1 MRTIT
6 IDRCHDPYIRC
17 AFYGAAQ
24 TVLGISGCCTLAH
37 SPQGCHMLV
46 DTAFS
51 WQDEDYTETQTLC
64 TKLCEDEIVYGG
76 EGILAQTILE
86 AKSLNVPA
94 VFALSACGPEIVG
107 DDIVTVCEEMQ
118 PKVSFK
124 LIPIECAGFRGSQYD
139 GVDIALDALLKRL
152 AVNGRQR
159 IANSVCLIAPH
170 ANANPTWMGDLAWV
184 KNVLSK
190 MGVQIVATFT
200 HRTALSEFESVSSAE
215 TSIVLSHDAGQKAA
229 NYLATE
235 FGVEQLCRDIPLP
248 IGFTNTQRW
257 LAELGEVFGSRS
269 IVEKLVAEGEKMV
282 VERCRRKWLELYPFH
297 LESVAIVADATVG
310 IPLVRFVTE
319 ELEMIPKM
327 VHLRSSLKTARDI
340 FETELRELN
349 LSPRVVYHTDVY
361 QTKKSLA
368 EIKPEAVFG
377 SEIERYAIEDLDIPL
392 AFELVTP
399 VTSFRIF
406 DREYFGYTGML
417 NLLEIIQ
424 DSYSDQYRSKLRRY
438 KARW

>member
-1 MRTIT
+1 MTLT

-76 EGILAQTILE
+76 ENILARTILE
-86 AKSLNVPA
+86 AKSLNIPV
-94 VFALSACGPEIVG
+94 VFVLSTCGPEIVG
-107 DDIVTVCEEMQ
+107 DDIVTVCEEIQ
-118 PKVSFK
+118 PKVNFK
-124 LIPIECAGFRGSQYD
+124 VIPIECAGFRGSQYD
-139 GVDIALDALLKRL
+139 GVDIALDILLKKL
-152 AVNGRQR
+152 TVDDRQK

-170 ANANPTWMGDLAWV
+170 ANANPSWMGDLAWV
-184 KNVLSK
+184 KNVLSE
-190 MGVQIVATFT
+190 MGARVVATLT
-200 HRTALSEFESVSSAE
+200 HRTALSEFENVSAAE

-229 NYLATE
+229 DYLAKK

-248 IGFTNTQRW
+248 IGFTNTQQW
-257 LAELGEVFGSRS
+257 LAKLGDVFNAKD
-269 IVEKLVAEGEKMV
+269 IAENLVAKGEKMV

-297 LESVAIVADATVG
+297 LEPVAIVADATIGV
-310 IPLVRFVTE
+310 PLFRFVTE
-319 ELEMIPKM
+319 ELEAIPKLIY
-327 VHLRSSLKTARDI
+327 LRSSQKTAENI
-340 FETELRELN
+340 LEKELQELN
-349 LSPRVVYHTDVY
+349 LSPRVAYHTDVY
-361 QTKKSLA
+361 QTKKSL
-368 EIKPEAVFG
+368 EEVKPQAVFG
-377 SEIERYAIEDLDIPL
+377 SEIEKYAVEDLDIPL
-392 AFELVTP
+392 VFELVNP
-399 VTSFRIF
+399 ITSFRIF

-424 DSYSDQYRSKLRRY
+424 NSYWDQYRSKLRRY